1 MKPKTRQLLKKIL
14 EYKPEPNVD
23 RLYTALSR
31 KGTPDRVPFMGLF
44 ADGEV
49 VAAILGKPLD
59 YLLGSWEVEENGRNV
74 CFR

>member
-1 MKPKTRQLLKKIL
+1 MKPKTRQLLKKIR
-14 EYKPEPNVD
+14 EYKSEPDVD

-49 VAAILGKPLD
+49 MAAILG
-59 YLLGSWEVEENGRNV
+59 EA
-74 CFR
+74 FRLFY